1 MYEIGRITSRV
12 KWGLGPNLL
21 CLAGAS
27 YIAVKTLIMADN
39 WVNKHERDKAMKE
52 ACEAVKTI
60 DKLLDRLE
68 KIKVD
73 EKKEEGE
80 S

>member
-1 MYEIGRITSRV
+1 MQEIGRIVTKV

-21 CLAGAS
+21 CLAGAA
-27 YIAVKTLIMADN
+27 YISVKTLVMADN
-39 WVNKHERDKAMKE
+39 WINKHERDNAMKE
-52 ACEAVKTI
+52 AAEAVKTI
-60 DKLLDRLE
+60 DKLLGKIE

-73 EKKEEGE
+73 EKKEEEE